1 MKLIFDSHAHYD
13 DEAFDE
19 DRDDVLKQVRESGIS
34 YIMNAGSSIE
44 SSRRSI
50 ELSKQYDFLYAAV
63 GVHPE
68 DADGFDENSIGILEE
83 LAKNKKVA
91 AIGEIGLDYYYEDR
105 AEDTLQKQVFEKQIE
120 LAIKLNLPIIVHDRE
135 AHKDTFDIIKK
146 YSKMGLYGVMH
157 CYSGSIEM
165 VREYVKLG
173 FFIGFGGVITFKN
186 ARKSVDVLKEVPI
199 ENILIET
206 DCPYLSPVPFRGKR
220 NDSRNLKYVIAKASE
235 VLDVEEELF
244 ERKTEENAKRLFG
257 ID

>member
-1 MKLIFDSHAHYD
+1 LIFDSHAHYD

-19 DRDDVLKQVRESGIS
+19 DRDEVLRQVRESVVSHI
-34 YIMNAGSSIE
+34 IDAGSNIE
-44 SSRRSI
+44 SSKKAI
-50 ELSKQYDFLYAAV
+50 ELAKKYDFLYAAV

-68 DADGFDENSIGILEE
+68 DAGGFDENSISILEE
-83 LAKNKKVA
+83 LAQNKKVV
-91 AIGEIGLDYYYEDR
+91 AIGEIGLDYYYEDK
-105 AEDTLQKQVFEKQIE
+105 AEDVLQKQVFEKQIE

-146 YSKMGLYGVMH
+146 YSKMGLRGVLH
-157 CYSGSIEM
+157 CYSGSVEM

-186 ARKSVDVLKEVPI
+186 AKKSLEVLKEVPI

-220 NDSRNLKYVIAKASE
+220 NDSRNLKYVVAKASE
-235 VLDVEEELF
+235 VLGIEQEFF
-244 ERKTEENAKRLFG
+244 EKKTEENAKRLFG